1 MQVLPHRYRVKG
13 AGGVTGDVELTA
25 ERLTMLR
32 SASPAEFDGPGDRW
46 SPETFLVGAV
56 ADCFILT
63 FRAVANASKLS
74 WISLDCDVTGTL
86 DRIDRVTQFTAFDM
100 TAHLVVPSGVDGD
113 AARHALEK
121 AERNCLISNSLKA
134 STALAATVEIAEPAE
149 QRVPAGLIS
158 AV

>member
-1 MQVLPHRYRVKG
+1 MQALPHRYRVKG
-13 AGGVTGDVELTA
+13 TGRITGDVELTA
-25 ERLTMLR
+25 ERLAMLR

-86 DRIDRVTQFTAFDM
+86 DRVDRVTQFTHFAM
-100 TAHLVVPSGVDGD
+100 TAHLVVPAGVDAD

-121 AERNCLISNSLKA
+121 AERNCLISSSLKA
-134 STALAATVEIAEPAE
+134 PIALDATVEIGDP
-149 QRVPAGLIS
+149 RR
-158 AV
+158 